1 MRDLIAV
8 LATALLLR
16 ACESRVDT
24 APAPPPAQPEP
35 IAVAGPRP
43 AEPELA
49 AGRWRRDDREGIPL
63 LLFDGR
69 RERPLAAI
77 RCDRE
82 SGRLTLER
90 MTVDPEGGIE
100 VMEVR
105 ADNRVRTLPVLWDG
119 ATWPI
124 AQASLPIGDRMV
136 DSLARTGGP
145 IELTLGDPP
154 PLVLPADPAIG
165 AMIEECRATI
175 LVRN

>member
-16 ACESRVDT
+16 ACEGRIDT
-24 APAPPPAQPEP
+24 APQSLPALPEAA
-35 IAVAGPRP
+35 IAGSRA
-43 AEPELA
+43 AEPKLA
-49 AGRWRRDDREGIPL
+49 AGQWRREDRNGVPL
-63 LLFDGR
+63 LLFAGPG
-69 RERPLAAI
+69 ERPLAAI
-77 RCDRE
+77 RCDRAV
-82 SGRLTLER
+82 GRLTLER

-136 DSLARTGGP
+136 DSLARTADR
-145 IELTLGDPP
+145 IELILGNSL
-154 PLVLPADPAIG
+154 PLALPADPAI
-165 AMIEECRATI
+165 AALIEECRTAG
-175 LVRN
+175 VGQ